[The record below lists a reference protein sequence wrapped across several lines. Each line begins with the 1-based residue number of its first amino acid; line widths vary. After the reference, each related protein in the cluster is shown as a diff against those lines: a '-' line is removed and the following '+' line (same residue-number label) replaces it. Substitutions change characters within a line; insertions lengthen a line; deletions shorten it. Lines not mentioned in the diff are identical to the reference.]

1 MLISKSRHHFLYN
14 FIVPFLSFFVFKSV
28 LLLGDE
34 RPNFVVI
41 LCDDLGYG
49 DISCYGNK
57 IIKTPNIDRLASQGI
72 RFTDYYSPSPV
83 CSPSRVGLLTG
94 RTPNRAGIYD
104 WIPSKTQFH
113 LKEDE
118 FTIPKMLKR
127 VGYATCMSGKW
138 HCNGMFNK
146 NDQPQPGDFGFDHW
160 FATQN
165 NAAPSHK
172 NPKNFVRNGKEVG
185 ELAGF
190 SCRIVA
196 AEANRWIES
205 HVKESPDQP
214 FFTFIAFHEPHEPIS
229 SPKSMID
236 NYPNAQKKG
245 EALYYANVEN
255 MDFAVGMIM
264 DCLAQ
269 NKVSENTLVI
279 FTSDN
284 GPETLNRYGGAW
296 RSHGSPG
303 DLRGMKLHT
312 HEAGIRVPGI
322 MRWPLQI
329 KAGQLSDEPINSLD
343 LMPTFANLA
352 AGEIPIDLQ
361 IDGTDI
367 VNAFG
372 KDKVIRKRP
381 MFWCYYSALNKS
393 KIAIRDGNWKLLAS
407 LRSMDGKNIRV
418 KSLNKNNYNLIKTAE
433 LVDFELY
440 DIADDTNES
449 LNLAN
454 KEPDELI
461 RLSKIMRMMFDEVL
475 EDSKI
480 W

>member
-1 MLISKSRHHFLYN
+1 M
-14 FIVPFLSFFVFKSV
+14 
-28 LLLGDE
+28 
-34 RPNFVVI
+34 
-41 LCDDLGYG
+41 
-49 DISCYGNK
+49 
-57 IIKTPNIDRLASQGI
+57 
-72 RFTDYYSPSPV
+72 
-83 CSPSRVGLLTG
+83 
-94 RTPNRAGIYD
+94 
-104 WIPSKTQFH
+104 
-113 LKEDE
+113 
-118 FTIPKMLKR
+118 
-127 VGYATCMSGKW
+127 
-138 HCNGMFNK
+138 
-146 NDQPQPGDFGFDHW
+146 
-160 FATQN
+160 
-165 NAAPSHK
+165 
-172 NPKNFVRNGKEVG
+172 
-185 ELAGF
+185 
-190 SCRIVA
+190 
-196 AEANRWIES
+196 IE
-205 HVKESPDQP
+205 
-214 FFTFIAFHEPHEPIS
+214 
-229 SPKSMID
+229 
-236 NYPNAQKKG
+236 NYPNAKKKG

-329 KAGQLSDEPINSLD
+329 KAGQLSAEPIYSLD

-372 KDKVIRKRP
+372 KDKVTRKRP

-407 LRSMDGKNIRV
+407 LRSKDGKNIRI

-449 LNLAN
+449 LNLAS

>member
-1 MLISKSRHHFLYN
+1 MLLSRASYYISYHFL
-14 FIVPFLSFFVFKSV
+14 IVFLSSLVFKAFP
-28 LLLGDE
+28 LRGDE

-104 WIPSKTQFH
+104 WIPSGTRFH
-113 LKEDE
+113 LEEKE

-127 VGYATCMSGKW
+127 AGYATCMSGKW
-138 HCNGMFNK
+138 HCNGKFNK
-146 NDQPQPGDFGFDHW
+146 KSQPQPSDFGFDHW

-165 NAAPSHK
+165 NAAPSHR
-172 NPKNFVRNGKEVG
+172 NPKNFVRNGEGVG
-185 ELAGF
+185 ELEGF

-196 AEANRWIES
+196 EEANRWIEN
-205 HVKESPDQP
+205 HVTETPDQP

-229 SPKSMID
+229 SPESMIS

-264 DCLAQ
+264 DCLKR
-269 NKVSENTLVI
+269 NKVAENTLVI

-312 HEAGIRVPGI
+312 YEAGIRVPGV

-329 KAGQLSDEPINSLD
+329 KAGQVSDEPINSLD

-352 AGEIPIDLQ
+352 AGEIPIDIQL
-361 IDGTDI
+361 DGTDI

-372 KDKVIRKRP
+372 KDEVIRKRP

-393 KIAIRDGNWKLLAS
+393 KVALRDGNWKLLAS
-407 LRSMDGKNIRV
+407 LKYEDDKYLKIR
-418 KSLNKNNYNLIKTAE
+418 SLNKSNYDLIKTAK

-440 DIADDTNES
+440 NIGNDNDES
-449 LNLAN
+449 LNLVDKN
-454 KEPDELI
+454 HDEFK
-461 RLSKIMRMMFDEVL
+461 RLSEAMHMMFDEVL
-475 EDSKI
+475 KDSKI